1 VIRLAAA
8 LLLLAVTAAASAQ
21 SGTGAGG
28 LTALPASDQ
37 AGSNLVV
44 NGGFETAGNSG
55 SPEAWTTSSAVW
67 TVDAMAHGGRAALK
81 LAGAET
87 QRMVPSAEQGV
98 SLEPGYYTLEGWIKT
113 SKLAAG
119 DPRSGVR
126 LCLDARPRLNWWKCT
141 DTVRGSV
148 DWSRFSQPMIGV
160 TDAGR
165 YRVTVGAYGL
175 PDGEA
180 WFDDVSLVRVGRG
193 ALDVFLLYPNYRGLL
208 FDDRPQTVRVAVGVS
223 EDARARNPR
232 ARARLSLVDEQTAA
246 VRLQRDVAGS
256 SRAVV
261 ELDAAA
267 LPHGAY
273 RLRGELVTPD
283 GEVLHRYPDYR
294 IVKAPAAARK
304 RFAIW
309 YDERNVAWI
318 HGRPSFVLGLY
329 TTTGYSESRDTYAR
343 GDDGWGVARMAEA
356 PINMVINYWLGATP
370 VPALQVYMDELN
382 SRGMYYLQTVNFY
395 YADNAQYKTLPY
407 PAAREGDD
415 ALNRWVA
422 RTLVAHRG
430 LAGFYTADER
440 PADMVP
446 RVFRQHRI
454 LSDAAPGTVTYG
466 VMGDGWENQAPLWRD
481 AVDVMGL
488 DPYPVSRPAGQNDL
502 AMVGEWTR
510 LGRDAVQGSRPLWMV
525 MQYFPLTSAAGWPSY
540 EDLRTMSWMAII
552 DGATGLFYWSY
563 GTKGLMWIKDRAVR
577 EAKWKELVRITKEIK
592 GLEGVLLAPDTPV
605 VAGESGDAV
614 HVLGKRGPD
623 GARYLFAYNTRKTP
637 VRVTWTLT
645 DAAREARELDAGPV
659 ALDGARLTAEFNPY
673 EVKRYRIQ

>member
-1 VIRLAAA
+1 
-8 LLLLAVTAAASAQ
+8 
-21 SGTGAGG
+21 
-28 LTALPASDQ
+28 
-37 AGSNLVV
+37 
-44 NGGFETAGNSG
+44 
-55 SPEAWTTSSAVW
+55 
-67 TVDAMAHGGRAALK
+67 
-81 LAGAET
+81 
-87 QRMVPSAEQGV
+87 
-98 SLEPGYYTLEGWIKT
+98 
-113 SKLAAG
+113 
-119 DPRSGVR
+119 
-126 LCLDARPRLNWWKCT
+126 
-141 DTVRGSV
+141 
-148 DWSRFSQPMIGV
+148 
-160 TDAGR
+160 
-165 YRVTVGAYGL
+165 
-175 PDGEA
+175 
-180 WFDDVSLVRVGRG
+180 
-193 ALDVFLLYPNYRGLL
+193 
-208 FDDRPQTVRVAVGVS
+208 
-223 EDARARNPR
+223 
-232 ARARLSLVDEQTAA
+232 
-246 VRLQRDVAGS
+246 
-256 SRAVV
+256 
-261 ELDAAA
+261 
-267 LPHGAY
+267 
-273 RLRGELVTPD
+273 
-283 GEVLHRYPDYR
+283 
-294 IVKAPAAARK
+294 
-304 RFAIW
+304 
-309 YDERNVAWI
+309 
-318 HGRPSFVLGLY
+318 
-329 TTTGYSESRDTYAR
+329 
-343 GDDGWGVARMAEA
+343 
-356 PINMVINYWLGATP
+356 
-370 VPALQVYMDELN
+370 MDELN

-592 GLEGVLLAPDTPV
+592 GLEGVLLAPDIPV